1 MSTNTHSGTE
11 LTAVA
16 TSSGILYES
25 RLDNGLLVLL
35 KPDKKAPVISLNIA
49 YRVGSKFE
57 GPGITG
63 ISHLLEHMM
72 FKTSRNYKL
81 GEFDRMLK
89 SVGADNN
96 AFTWLDQTVYYE
108 TIAADQ
114 VDVALKLEAERMRN
128 LSLTPEDH
136 EYERTVVRNE
146 LDQRDDSPFTLL
158 YEELLA
164 TAFVAHPYRVPTI
177 GYKDDVEGITVD
189 DLRAHY
195 DRFYHPDNAFI
206 VAVGDFEPQA
216 LLGQIEQHFGGIPSA
231 GVKLPRLTQ
240 EPPQQGER
248 RFEIVRAG
256 KVDYLLVGW
265 HIPGPQHPDSYAL
278 VVLGNILGDGRT
290 SRLYKA
296 LVDTGLT
303 AEAAA
308 WASNFGHSDPFLF
321 FCSAMLSEGV
331 LPESVEP
338 IFYSTIDTVAQ
349 QGPRPEEL
357 ARAKKSARVSF
368 VFDHDSIER
377 QAGSLVEFELM
388 SSWRQLEEYI
398 PGIEAVTA
406 EDVKRVA
413 AEYLT
418 QRNRTVGIYN
428 ATGLKK
434 KTKDGDKQT
443 GAHVDVAGE
452 QQIGV
457 RPPGFNAVGV
467 APARPSSAIAG
478 VEVDY

>member
-1 MSTNTHSGTE
+1 
-11 LTAVA
+11 
-16 TSSGILYES
+16 
-25 RLDNGLLVLL
+25 
-35 KPDKKAPVISLNIA
+35 
-49 YRVGSKFE
+49 
-57 GPGITG
+57 
-63 ISHLLEHMM
+63 
-72 FKTSRNYKL
+72 
-81 GEFDRMLK
+81 
-89 SVGADNN
+89 
-96 AFTWLDQTVYYE
+96 
-108 TIAADQ
+108 
-114 VDVALKLEAERMRN
+114 MRN

-177 GYKDDVEGITVD
+177 GYKDDVEGITVG

-206 VAVGDFEPQA
+206 VAVGDFEPDA
-216 LLGQIEQHFGGIPSA
+216 LLGKIEQHFGAIPSA

-240 EPPQQGER
+240 EPAQQGER
-248 RFEIVRAG
+248 RFEIERAG
-256 KVDYLLVGW
+256 KVDYLLIGW
-265 HIPGPQHPDSYAL
+265 HTPGPQHPDAYAL

-308 WASNFGHSDPFLF
+308 WASNFGHCDPFLF
-321 FCSAMLSEGV
+321 FCSAQLSDGV
-331 LPESVEP
+331 LPETVEP
-338 IFYSTIDTVAQ
+338 IFYSTIETLAK
-349 QGPRPEEL
+349 QGPAPEEL

-368 VFDHDSIER
+368 IFDHDSIER

-388 SSWRQLEEYI
+388 STWRQLDEYI
-398 PGIEAVTA
+398 PGIEAVSA
-406 EDVKRVA
+406 ADVQRVA
-413 AEYLT
+413 AEYLV

-434 KTKDGDKQT
+434 KTKSGEKQG
-443 GAHVDVAGE
+443 GAHVDVPGE
-452 QQIGV
+452 PPIGV
-457 RPPGFNAVGV
+457 SPPG
-467 APARPSSAIAG
+467 ARGLSRASFG
-478 VEVDY
+478 LEEECG